1 MDYSE
6 SYFTRYDLPL
16 AILNDVQRKNDSSR
30 NGTTKLL
37 RTDMDRKITR
47 MALSDNSLIMDSDR
61 TERDYGEYKIL
72 SIESAPVDELEYFK
86 DRTPEMVW

>member
-1 MDYSE
+1 M
-6 SYFTRYDLPL
+6 
-16 AILNDVQRKNDSSR
+16 NQ
-30 NGTTKLL
+30 
-37 RTDMDRKITR
+37 
-47 MALSDNSLIMDSDR
+47 DSDR

>member
-1 MDYSE
+1 
-6 SYFTRYDLPL
+6 
-16 AILNDVQRKNDSSR
+16 
-30 NGTTKLL
+30 
-37 RTDMDRKITR
+37 MDRKITR

-86 DRTPEMVW
+86 DRVVGDPF